1 VRIVSHH
8 YATLE
13 EALAAEMPPM
23 SSVVIGSSVS
33 PTGRYAAALP
43 LVPSASGYLAVELYE
58 RDESGWTSYGGG
70 SGGGISWSSLV
81 DVSTGRASD
90 GNLGVLRYGEE
101 RRPEPLRCESSMR
114 ASTPSRLYTGTSCS
128 SRGTRSS
135 RQIRESSSSSPT
147 RGPKEARLGGHSG
160 TLAHK
165 RASRG

>member
-1 VRIVSHH
+1 LFREALRASGGLTVRIVSHH

-33 PTGRYAAALP
+33 PTGRYAAALR
-43 LVPSASGYLAVELYE
+43 LVPSAGGYLADELYE

-101 RRPEPLRCESSMR
+101 APPG
-114 ASTPSRLYTGTSCS
+114 ATSV
-128 SRGTRSS
+128 RIEYEGEHTV
-135 RQIRESSSSSPT
+135 PVVH
-147 RGPKEARLGGHSG
+147 GHFLFVAWD
-160 TLAHK
+160 TEFATDP
-165 RASRG
+165 RVVEFITD